1 MDINKIIEEGEKEFD
16 EKIPKMIVDLVW
28 SITDGGCQ
36 IRENQCLTYQ
46 DEPVREYED
55 IKAWHT
61 SQQHKLLQS
70 IVEMIDGMYYTNMTI
85 EKPPTCDNES
95 CTAKNSY
102 NQGLSELKAKLTINI
117 KE

>member
-1 MDINKIIEEGEKEFD
+1 MDINKIIEEGEKEFENFIFAVKYKQNGTEMID
-16 EKIPKMIVDLVW
+16 FDYHAEEREKLK
-28 SITDGGCQ
+28 Q
-36 IRENQCLTYQ
+36 FF
-46 DEPVREYED
+46 
-55 IKAWHT
+55 T

>member
-70 IVEMIDGMYYTNMTI
+70 IVEMIEETRK
-85 EKPPTCDNES
+85 EKRADWGRETSYEMENKNGFNEALDS
-95 CTAKNSY
+95 
-102 NQGLSELKAKLTINI
+102 LKSKLLDIT
-117 KE
+117 KEK